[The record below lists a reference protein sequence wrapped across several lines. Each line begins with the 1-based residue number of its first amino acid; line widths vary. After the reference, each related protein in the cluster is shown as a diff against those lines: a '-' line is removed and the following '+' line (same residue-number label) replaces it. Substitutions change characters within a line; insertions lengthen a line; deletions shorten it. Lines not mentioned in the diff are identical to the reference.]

1 MTWAGAVLL
10 LSPVGCLKPQE
21 ASDAQANRTLHELL
35 LPQRI
40 EIVEP
45 FTRVKSFDDDAVPD
59 GIELLLRAVN
69 ALENPGLMIAGQV
82 RVELY
87 EYVAASAEKQGSVLE
102 SWRIDLTTRAQQLA
116 FWNQLTQMYQF
127 RLAIDPARI
136 PQARKFVLLVT
147 YRSPDGETLADECVL
162 SYPEDFGG
170 RLTGGG

>member
-10 LSPVGCLKPQE
+10 LLPVGCLNPQE
-21 ASDAQANRTLHELL
+21 ASDAQVSRTLHELL

-45 FTRVKSFDDDAVPD
+45 FTRVKSFDDDATPD

-69 ALENPGLMIAGQV
+69 ALDNPGLMIAGQV
-82 RVELY
+82 RIELY
-87 EYVAASAEKQGSVLE
+87 EYVPASAQSQGSLLE
-102 SWRIDLTTRAQQLA
+102 NWQVDLTTRSQQLA

-147 YRSPDGETLADECVL
+147 YRSPDGETLTDEYVL
-162 SYPEDFGG
+162 QYQEGSGG
-170 RLTGGG
+170 RVTGR